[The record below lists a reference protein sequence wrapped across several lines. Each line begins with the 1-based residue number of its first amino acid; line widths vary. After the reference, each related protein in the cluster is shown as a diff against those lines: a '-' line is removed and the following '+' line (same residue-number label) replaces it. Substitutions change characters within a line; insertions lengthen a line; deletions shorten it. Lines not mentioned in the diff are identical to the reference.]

1 MFEFITVREL
11 YEMFLSNQ
19 MMDLE
24 GYEYVDLRDGFE
36 LIVTMGNW
44 DLLL

>member
-24 GYEYVDLRDGFE
+24 GLGKGRCTQQFLPDKHPGE
-36 LIVTMGNW
+36 LGE
-44 DLLL
+44 L

>member
-1 MFEFITVREL
+1 MDKIKYIIGKTRRINMFEFITVREL

-24 GYEYVDLRDGFE
+24 GY
-36 LIVTMGNW
+36 
-44 DLLL
+44 